1 MVIRAL
7 YGLKYSS
14 LQFRKYLAET
24 LGNKLGFKSSL
35 IDPDLCYKASTSHI
49 GFEYYS
55 YIIVYVD
62 DIIII
67 ENFPQ
72 RYIEMVY

>member
-1 MVIRAL
+1 MVICAL
-7 YGLKYSS
+7 YVLKCIA
-14 LQFRKYLAET
+14 LQIRNHTVET
-24 LGNKLGFKSSL
+24 LGNKIGFRYSL
-35 IDPDLCYKASTSHI
+35 IDPDLCYKAITSNI

>member
-1 MVIRAL
+1 MVICAL
-7 YGLKYSS
+7 YGLKFSA
-14 LQFRKYLAET
+14 LQIRNHTVET
-24 LGNKLGFKSSL
+24 LGNKIDFNYSL
-35 IDPDLCYKASTSHI
+35 IDPDLWYKAITSNI

-67 ENFPQ
+67 EKFPQ